1 MRTIVLAVLAAAA
14 IALAAPPASAQIDY
28 RNLDDERPVTT
39 EDAYSIERYGFE
51 LLAPYHFEA
60 ERGGSDF
67 HVVAPELEY
76 GLLPNAQVGVK
87 ALLAASDG
95 PTDTDWGL
103 AGIRVFG
110 LYNFNTESGGLP
122 ALALR
127 ADAAIPAGN
136 LAGDAFGVTLKGI
149 ATRSWGRTR
158 GHLNAGL
165 RLGTDDG
172 LGPVEA
178 PPRWFLS
185 AAMDRTFIRHSLL
198 GVAEVLTR
206 RPVEGSPMEVNLSIG
221 MRWQWLPTLVLDAG
235 ATRRLGSH
243 GPDVGLTIGLSH
255 AFALRGLMPGGER

>member
-1 MRTIVLAVLAAAA
+1 MRTILPAVLTVAA
-14 IALAAPPASAQIDY
+14 IALAAPRASAQIDY

-39 EDAYSIERYGFE
+39 EDAYPIERYGFE

-60 ERGGSDF
+60 EHGGPDF

-76 GLLPNAQVGVK
+76 GLLANAQVGVK

-103 AGIRVFG
+103 AGIRAFG

-122 ALALR
+122 ALAVR
-127 ADAAIPAGN
+127 ADAVIPAGN
-136 LAGDAFGVTLKGI
+136 LAGDAFGLTLKGI

-172 LGPVEA
+172 LGLVDM
-178 PPRWFLS
+178 PPRWFVS
-185 AAMDRTFIRHSLL
+185 AAMDRTFIRRSLL

-206 RPVEGSPMEVNLSIG
+206 RPVDGSPMEVSLAIG
-221 MRWQWLPTLVLDAG
+221 VRWQWLPTLVLDAG